1 VRINIDEIAVR
12 VAGFNLAMAALEQD
26 LNREGPWNTGRLTPL
41 VEDLAELAT
50 RHGDMRPYYQY
61 VSAGEAR
68 RLGDLRSCVPAI
80 RLAASRVL
88 AVRKSLDAG
97 GHHLDEIERLSR
109 RLAEIAAAYHAVE
122 KTQP

>member
-1 VRINIDEIAVR
+1 
-12 VAGFNLAMAALEQD
+12 
-26 LNREGPWNTGRLTPL
+26 
-41 VEDLAELAT
+41 
-50 RHGDMRPYYQY
+50 
-61 VSAGEAR
+61 
-68 RLGDLRSCVPAI
+68 VPAI